1 MNVQYGDMNLDFT
14 KLPEQS
20 ALAMLKRGVAH
31 YFGNEIASKISG
43 RKAKFKEDKEGNPTG
58 ADMDEASVEA
68 LRTQFIAEALA
79 KLTDGTVG
87 TSTRGI
93 GLDPVEAKMESIAR
107 KEIGDVLKANKA
119 KFTGKGEDRKVK
131 FADGSEF
138 TMDQL
143 VERRLANPEHA
154 DRIGKLA
161 KKAIAD
167 AEKARNK
174 LKVEGPLTADSL

>member
-1 MNVQYGDMNLDFT
+1 MNIQYGEIALDFS
-14 KLPEQS
+14 KLPENS
-20 ALAMLKRGVAH
+20 LTAMLKRGVAH

-43 RKAKFKEDKEGNPTG
+43 RKAKAAEAGEPLS
-58 ADMDEASVEA
+58 DEAIEA
-68 LRTQFIAEALA
+68 LRADFIAEAMA
-79 KLTDGTVG
+79 KLQDGTVG

-143 VERRLANPEHA
+143 IERRLGNAEHA
-154 DRIGKLA
+154 DRIRKLA
-161 KKAIAD
+161 EKAIKD
-167 AEKARNK
+167 AEKAKAK
-174 LKVEGPLTADSL
+174 LKVEAPLTADML